1 MQTSFTKFDDVSLS
15 ELVWF
20 TLGSKKPHQV
30 FYAKEET
37 KHELS
42 LVEHNAIP
50 EIDFA

>member
-30 FYAKEET
+30 FYSIEKT
-37 KHELS
+37 KLKLS
-42 LVEHNAIP
+42 LFELDAIL
-50 EIDFA
+50 EI